1 MTPTAAA
8 AGSRTWLTTADVARM
23 VPLTVHGV
31 RWLARTGQLPYE
43 VTGSGQRLFR
53 RADVLR
59 LVAQRATT
67 RLTGLAAVPAGARIG
82 GPRQLSLFGKARLQ
96 IVLTKEP
103 LSDTREIVE

>member
-1 MTPTAAA
+1 
-8 AGSRTWLTTADVARM
+8 M

-43 VTGSGQRLFR
+43 ITGSGQRLFR
-53 RADVLR
+53 RADVVR

-67 RLTGLAAVPAGARIG
+67 RLTGLAAAPVGALSG

-96 IVLTKEP
+96 VVLTKGP
-103 LSDTREIVE
+103 LSDARGFPE